1 MFFKPTVTRHT
12 SAGTFRA
19 GVVYDVDDKDAKR
32 LAVIKP
38 LTEGKDP
45 VFKKLSAQQV
55 KSEQIK
61 AHKLQVTKTSPA
73 LAVDKRAAK
82 VKNAT
87 ELEETVKNQT
97 TKIGELITERDDLAV
112 KLKGAVEQS
121 ELDGESIKLL
131 TEERSDAQ
139 KAFEGRREE
148 CIKLASE
155 LDDAKSE
162 LEEVKAQLESAKAKI
177 AELEAVPSETS
188 TGAAAENADEEDG
201 K

>member
-19 GVVYDVDDKDAKR
+19 GVVYEADDKDAKR

-87 ELEETVKNQT
+87 DLEETVKNQT
-97 TKIGELITERDDLAV
+97 SKIGELITERDDLAE
-112 KLKGAVEQS
+112 KLKGATDQA
-121 ELDGESIKLL
+121 ESDSRTIKTL
-131 TEERSDAQ
+131 TEEREAAQ
-139 KAFEGRREE
+139 KAFEDRRDD
-148 CIKLASE
+148 AAE
-155 LDDAKSE
+155 LSSNLEDAKSE
-162 LEEVKAQLESAKAKI
+162 LEAVKAQLESAKAKI
-177 AELEAVPSETS
+177 VELEAVPSETS